1 MPYLIQVSKNYVS
14 KVDALVAESE
24 KAKEA
29 KKKVQENEAA
39 VGGLDMG
46 MGMPGAPLMLTMVCR
61 KSESERERQGERE
74 SKGQREIRR
83 ETNRKICSDVVA
95 ITPKSQTSTDQSS

>member
-14 KVDALVAESE
+14 KVDVLVAESE

-61 KSESERERQGERE
+61 ERERASERASERERKRERVE
-74 SKGQREIRR
+74 S
-83 ETNRKICSDVVA
+83 DLA
-95 ITPKSQTSTDQSS
+95 L